1 MFALLAFFFKLF
13 FSVLLAILFSY
24 FIVENEKNNLN
35 VIFFSVL
42 GTSLSKLTM
51 NLSGLNEGVSIAIL
65 VSMILYLS
73 YSFFNIDQD
82 NEKLLF
88 IFPGFIGFLVGLGLI
103 FESFV
108 LLAFIYAAKNSLA
121 YIDYSE
127 MSSDDNNEENQENIK

>member
-24 FIVENEKNNLN
+24 FIAENEKNNLN

-42 GTSLSKLTM
+42 GTSLSKLSM
-51 NLSGLNEGVSIAIL
+51 NLSGLNESVSIAIL

-127 MSSDDNNEENQENIK
+127 MSSDDDNKENQENIK